1 MTAFRIDE
9 AYDREHGGRYARLV
23 ASRVGDFAEAW
34 GDIAPVT
41 FACVAWRLATPPELT
56 PGYVG
61 YHRRVISAAC
71 VRNSWDGGLT
81 GVVEL
86 AAPWPASLHEQ
97 RVWQRDR
104 GWRGWPEAFGQFV
117 SPSDHDL
124 ARRPHLR
131 SSLRVDAP
139 LPLDGLPPAPA
150 GPAARIGPGIGTPL
164 APVGPADE
172 VAPAAARAVAAIVR
186 ALNDLLDPLV
196 SRLDEVAG
204 RMRE

>member
-9 AYDREHGGRYARLV
+9 AYDREHGGRFARLV
-23 ASRVGDFAEAW
+23 ASRAEDFAEAW

-56 PGYVG
+56 PGYVR
-61 YHRRVISAAC
+61 YHRRVISAECA
-71 VRNSWDGGLT
+71 RNPWDGGLT
-81 GVVEL
+81 AVVVL
-86 AAPWPASLHEQ
+86 AVPWPSALHEQ

-117 SPSDHDL
+117 SPTDHDL
-124 ARRPHLR
+124 ARAPHLR
-131 SSLRVDAP
+131 SSLRIDAP

-150 GPAARIGPGIGTPL
+150 GPA
-164 APVGPADE
+164 DE
-172 VAPAAARAVAAIVR
+172 VAPAAARAVAAVVR
-186 ALNDLLDPLV
+186 ALDELVDPLV
-196 SRLDEVAG
+196 ARLDEAAG

>member
-1 MTAFRIDE
+1 MTTFRIDD

-41 FACVAWRLATPPELT
+41 FACVAWRLATPPDLT
-56 PGYVG
+56 PGYVR

-124 ARRPHLR
+124 ARLPHLR
-131 SSLRVDAP
+131 SSLRIDAP

-150 GPAARIGPGIGTPL
+150 GPP
-164 APVGPADE
+164 PVAGGPADE

-196 SRLDEVAG
+196 GRLDEVAG